1 MKKLFFISII
11 LFSSLSVNAQFKVHS
26 NGYVSIQTSETP
38 SSPVSINTSGDTC
51 FYMAYEGNKN
61 ALVSTTFGGHDQY
74 NWGYGATVSNMPKT
88 QTANFF
94 VGLKGSCHP
103 YNQITQNYGRGY
115 GLMGIA
121 CNFTSGYNYGVF
133 GKLQGSRGGAAIYG
147 SVSNNDNGIN
157 VNGIYAGYFNGN
169 VKITGTLTVPATLN
183 TLLLQDAVTSE
194 GKLQSDVETK
204 SSSSVTNCLSELDA
218 VVYHKRQSEMM
229 RGNST
234 EGDTVCA
241 GPLVTAIEKQSFD
254 RKHYALDADQLE
266 KAFPDLVYEQ
276 EDGSRAINYIELIP
290 ILVQSINELSAR
302 IENME
307 NTDVAMSR
315 PSADVAAVESATAQ
329 KIQLYQNTPNPF
341 SERTTIR
348 FTLPDD
354 TQNAYIY
361 IFDMQ
366 GKMQK
371 QIPIDATMQSITLNG
386 YELSAGMYIYSL
398 VVNGKEMDTK
408 RMILSR

>member
-1 MKKLFFISII
+1 
-11 LFSSLSVNAQFKVHS
+11 
-26 NGYVSIQTSETP
+26 
-38 SSPVSINTSGDTC
+38 
-51 FYMAYEGNKN
+51 
-61 ALVSTTFGGHDQY
+61 
-74 NWGYGATVSNMPKT
+74 
-88 QTANFF
+88 
-94 VGLKGSCHP
+94 
-103 YNQITQNYGRGY
+103 
-115 GLMGIA
+115 
-121 CNFTSGYNYGVF
+121 
-133 GKLQGSRGGAAIYG
+133 
-147 SVSNNDNGIN
+147 
-157 VNGIYAGYFNGN
+157 
-169 VKITGTLTVPATLN
+169 
-183 TLLLQDAVTSE
+183 
-194 GKLQSDVETK
+194 
-204 SSSSVTNCLSELDA
+204 
-218 VVYHKRQSEMM
+218 M